1 MCRHL
6 RTVVAQLG
14 YDLVF
19 HPLGLGQGGPG
30 FTLQS
35 GFCKPYRGPH
45 TSYDGK
51 DAGRSRNILELF
63 EDTLEMHIEDRDRL
77 RAD

>member
-1 MCRHL
+1 MCRNL

-19 HPLGLGQGGPG
+19 HPG